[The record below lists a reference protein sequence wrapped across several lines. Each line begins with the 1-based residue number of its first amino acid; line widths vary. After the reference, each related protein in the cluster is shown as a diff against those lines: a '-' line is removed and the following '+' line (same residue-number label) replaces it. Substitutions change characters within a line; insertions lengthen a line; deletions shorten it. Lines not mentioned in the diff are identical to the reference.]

1 MQRVVAMRADSDDRV
16 DTYEF
21 TDEVQVAVSNNGS
34 TLSVVDE
41 ANEGSPEKPITLYL
55 TLSHYR
61 LVTILT
67 TE

>member
-21 TDEVQVAVSNNGS
+21 TDEAEVALGDNGS
-34 TLSVVDE
+34 KLVVVDK

-55 TLSHYR
+55 MLSHYR